1 MKKMIAFMMIAF
13 ISVMMGC
20 SGMNAGNMKDN
31 RHMEQDSEEDGG
43 GGEGGG
49 GCGC

>member
-1 MKKMIAFMMIAF
+1 MKKMIAFLMIAVM
-13 ISVMMGC
+13 SVMMGC
-20 SGMNAGNMKDN
+20 SGMNAGGMKEN
-31 RHMEQDSEEDGG
+31 RHMEQNSDENEG